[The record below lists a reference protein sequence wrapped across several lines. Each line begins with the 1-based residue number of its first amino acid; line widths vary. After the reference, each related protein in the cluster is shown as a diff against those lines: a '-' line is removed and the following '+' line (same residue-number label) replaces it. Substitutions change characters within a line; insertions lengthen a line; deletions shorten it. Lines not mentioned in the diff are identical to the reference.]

1 MLHKYIPVQYNRLY
15 YVYDCMDGSL
25 YPCDKNVYFAFRK
38 NTFSELLEKYKNN
51 NPEGSIS
58 NFIQMLLK
66 ANSFYHCELSQYP
79 KVDENM
85 VLDSL
90 ARVPNIILAVTKECN
105 LACRYCCYGSL
116 YVQNTTA
123 AEWKADMDVREY
135 LEVLL
140 KLRIKN
146 GNRADFQ
153 ISFYGG
159 EPLLA
164 FSKIQQCVTLAD

>member
-90 ARVPNIILAVTKECN
+90 VLNVRRSTNRERNFKYKQVYLAYNQE
-105 LACRYCCYGSL
+105 A
-116 YVQNTTA
+116 
-123 AEWKADMDVREY
+123 
-135 LEVLL
+135 
-140 KLRIKN
+140 N
-146 GNRADFQ
+146 GHLD
-153 ISFYGG
+153 
-159 EPLLA
+159 
-164 FSKIQQCVTLAD
+164 

>member
-1 MLHKYIPVQYNRLY
+1 
-15 YVYDCMDGSL
+15 
-25 YPCDKNVYFAFRK
+25 
-38 NTFSELLEKYKNN
+38 
-51 NPEGSIS
+51 
-58 NFIQMLLK
+58 
-66 ANSFYHCELSQYP
+66 
-79 KVDENM
+79 M

-140 KLRIKN
+140 KLRIKMEIVLIFKFHFMVVN
-146 GNRADFQ
+146 PYWLSVKYSNA
-153 ISFYGG
+153 
-159 EPLLA
+159 
-164 FSKIQQCVTLAD
+164 